1 MGAGQKILV
10 QYAQGFA
17 DGMKSQLLIGHRFL
31 PIRIGGALRF
41 QGSLKIKSAF
51 GLIPSN
57 FISIEGE
64 FRSALLTQDCDLAIA
79 SPPLRA
85 TPRAL
90 RWAYRYTNEESDKA
104 LRLHARISATDHAM
118 GARGSARR
126 FAAAARCEPACYAPS
141 SRDGRASV
149 QRHLIK
155 PCEMSLQIFQVSE
168 FLA

>member
-64 FRSALLTQDCDLAIA
+64 FRSALLSQDCDLAIA
-79 SPPLRA
+79 SAPLRA
-85 TPRAL
+85 NATCTSIGVSLHKRRVRQGAAPPRPDQ
-90 RWAYRYTNEESDKA
+90 RDGSRD
-104 LRLHARISATDHAM
+104 
-118 GARGSARR
+118 GSARICSTLCSSGSMR
-126 FAAAARCEPACYAPS
+126 TRLLCAFVARRSSIRSASPHQAVRNEPSNFS
-141 SRDGRASV
+141 S
-149 QRHLIK
+149 Q
-155 PCEMSLQIFQVSE
+155 
-168 FLA
+168 